1 MNGAIINQNVEY
13 GVFKKYYDGY
23 YQFKMENNEIIVFE
37 EVSPVVI
44 RKFDLKSDR
53 FKGKSFEITY
63 SEYIE
68 DDDEDFVFF
77 KIEKLELA

>member
-1 MNGAIINQNVEY
+1 MNGSIINQNVES

-23 YQFKMENNEIIVFE
+23 YQFVMDNEEIIVFE
-37 EVSPVVI
+37 EVSPNVI

-53 FKGKSFEITY
+53 FKDKSFEITY

-68 DDDEDFVFF
+68 DDDEDLVSFR
-77 KIEKLELA
+77 IEKLKLI

>member
-1 MNGAIINQNVEY
+1 MNGTIINRNVEY

-23 YQFKMENNEIIVFE
+23 YQFEMENGETVVFE
-37 EVSPVVI
+37 DISSLVA

-68 DDDEDFVFF
+68 EDDEDFVSF

>member
-1 MNGAIINQNVEY
+1 MNGTMINQNVEY
-13 GVFKKYYDGY
+13 GVFKKHYDGY
-23 YQFKMENNEIIVFE
+23 FQFEMENGDTIVFE
-37 EVSPVVI
+37 EVSQKVI
-44 RKFDLKSDR
+44 RKFDLRSDL

-68 DDDEDFVFF
+68 DDDEDFMFF

>member
-1 MNGAIINQNVEY
+1 MKGSIINQNVEY

-23 YQFKMENNEIIVFE
+23 FQFIMDDGDTLVFE
-37 EVSPVVI
+37 EASPLTI
-44 RKFDLKSDR
+44 RKFDLKSNT
-53 FKGKSFEITY
+53 FQGKSFEITY

-68 DDDEDFVFF
+68 DDDEDFVWY